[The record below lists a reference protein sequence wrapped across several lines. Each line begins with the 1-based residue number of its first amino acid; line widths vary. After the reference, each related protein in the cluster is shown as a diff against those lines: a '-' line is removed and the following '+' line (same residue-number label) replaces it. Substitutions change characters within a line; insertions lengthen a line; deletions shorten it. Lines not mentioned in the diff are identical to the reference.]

1 MEGNELSQTILEAL
15 KGSSKACTELNQ
27 FVFQAANHLRAGEI
41 QEGNKLLGLILDDFS
56 QLVDLLMDLR
66 QVKDF
71 SEEAGG
77 EKITEMEIE
86 SLGMLQQLKMVLD
99 AQENQDWVF
108 LADLLEYEF
117 ADKLASWSSYFDK
130 LSENT

>member
-1 MEGNELSQTILEAL
+1 
-15 KGSSKACTELNQ
+15 
-27 FVFQAANHLRAGEI
+27 LRAGEI